1 MHITVPTAVPFFDG
15 GPAQAGLKDRILDD
29 IAALIDE
36 NAFTNGPAVAAF
48 ETAFADYCG
57 SRYCVGTASGL
68 DALRLGLLACG
79 LQAGDEVIVPA
90 NTFVATLEAVTQAG
104 GRPVLAD
111 VAETD
116 YNLDPSAAAEA
127 VSDRTRFLLPVHL
140 YGQLAD
146 MAALAALATGRD
158 LILVEDACQAPGA
171 SRGGARAGSMLT
183 AAFSFYP
190 AKNLGAFGDAGALV
204 TGSEQIAD
212 RVRALREHGQRVKYR
227 HDFEGYTARLDTIQ
241 ALVLLHKL
249 PHLHEWNEERRE
261 LARMYLERLEGL
273 GDLVLPHPAAES
285 EPVWHLFVVRT
296 ADPGALGAFL
306 ATHGVGTGR
315 HYPESPHLSSAYE
328 WLGYERGAFP
338 VAEALAREV
347 LSLPIFPGLSEQ
359 QVDAV
364 VAGIRAFFHSVG

>member
-1 MHITVPTAVPFFDG
+1 MQITVPTAVPFFDG

-36 NAFTNGPAVAAF
+36 NDFTNGPAVAAF
-48 ETAFADYCG
+48 EAGFADYCG
-57 SRYCVGTASGL
+57 NRFCVGTASGL
-68 DALRLGLLACG
+68 DALRLGLLASD
-79 LQAGDEVIVPA
+79 LEPGDEVIVPA

-116 YNLDPSAAAEA
+116 YNLDSAAAAAA
-127 VSDRTRFLLPVHL
+127 VSARTRFLLPVHL

-146 MAALAALATGRD
+146 MAALAGLASSRD
-158 LILVEDACQAPGA
+158 LVLVEDACQAPGA
-171 SRGGARAGSMLT
+171 SRGGVRAGSALT

-227 HDFEGYTARLDTIQ
+227 HEFEGYTARLDTIQ

-249 PHLHEWNEERRE
+249 PHLGDWNEERRA
-261 LARMYLERLEGL
+261 LARMYLERLDGV
-273 GDLVLPHPAAES
+273 GDLVLPHPVAES

-296 ADPGALGAFL
+296 ADPDALGAFL
-306 ATHGVGTGR
+306 ATRGIGTGR
-315 HYPESPHLSSAYE
+315 HYPEPAHLSAAYE
-328 WLGYERGAFP
+328 WLGVERGAFP
-338 VAEALAREV
+338 VTETLAREV
-347 LSLPIFPGLSEQ
+347 LSLPIFPGMSEE

-364 VAGIRAFFHSVG
+364 VAGVRAFFHNGA